1 MEIEPAEFSSG
12 LDVRSER
19 EELRK
24 EWASFQAKKRKGIEK
39 ILRVGAE
46 KGKADCFR
54 EQEIRVER
62 GFEHQRPSK
71 HSQLKKSDPVLW
83 PSSDE
88 G

>member
-1 MEIEPAEFSSG
+1 M
-12 LDVRSER
+12 
-19 EELRK
+19 
-24 EWASFQAKKRKGIEK
+24 ASFQPKKRKGIEK
-39 ILRVGAE
+39 VLRVGAE

-71 HSQLKKSDPVLW
+71 HSQLKKSNPVLW

>member
-1 MEIEPAEFSSG
+1 M
-12 LDVRSER
+12 V
-19 EELRK
+19 
-24 EWASFQAKKRKGIEK
+24 SFQAKKRKEVEK
-39 ILRVGAE
+39 VGAE

-71 HSQLKKSDPVLW
+71 HSQLKTSDPVLW

-88 G
+88 GSESIRTAALTELSCSHLHSF